1 MITSLKVQNFR
12 SHTATNL
19 DFKPGVTVI
28 TGPNGSGKTSLIE
41 AIYIALTGKSWRS
54 NFTEI
59 LRSND
64 DETNDWWRIDLKL
77 SDDEERIVKFQ
88 RGEKIFIINDKQT
101 ARLPA
106 KSKKPVVLFE
116 PNDLQLLYGSP
127 SRRRDFFDRF
137 ITQLSPEHQTNL
149 NKFERV
155 LRQRNNLLKQ
165 SSTKDELFVWDLQF
179 SDLSEKISQARR
191 DIIKKISENLNAK
204 YNEIAG
210 VNSQVSIKFI
220 PGGPL
225 DRQEILKQLSQDNF
239 PFQTTPIGA
248 QKDEFKFILN
258 QKNAKLSA
266 SRGENRTIIFAILAT
281 QVEILREVKGEVFV
295 ILDDI
300 DSELDQTHKDNLY
313 RLSSLSDN
321 NLFATTL
328 TFKSRVANHIK
339 LV

>member
-12 SHTATNL
+12 SHIATNL

-54 NFTEI
+54 NFNEI
-59 LRSND
+59 LRSKD
-64 DETNDWWRIDLKL
+64 SKTADWWRIDLKL
-77 SDDEERIVKFQ
+77 SDNEERVVKFQ
-88 RGEKIFIINDKQT
+88 HGEKSFLINNKQT
-101 ARLPA
+101 ARLPT

-165 SSTKDELFVWDLQF
+165 NTTRDELFVWDLQF

-281 QVEILREVKGEVFV
+281 QVEILREVKREVFV